1 MDDYADK
8 RFRSATRARGIVTER
23 GHRHAVSMPV
33 VSGLMQGIDALVL
46 AFTGIISYEVYV
58 GWIKGGPTEQ
68 YGLYAG
74 IVILGVLL
82 QMNFALEAKL
92 YKLERLRQPYH
103 QIIRCGAVWALALL
117 CLIALGF
124 LTKTSELFSRGWV
137 ILWFASGF
145 VGVIGARLAIASR
158 ISNWTKEGR
167 LQRRVAI
174 VGSGEQAQRFLCRLE
189 DWETSSIEIVG
200 VFDDRIGRTPEQ
212 IEGHAYAGTTD
223 DLISYAREY
232 RVDEILVA
240 LPWTAEDRLL
250 ELIKKLQVLPVDVG
264 LSSDLVGYRL
274 PQFAIEMLDEI
285 PVVRVAHKP
294 LSDWKLVSKGLEDRI
309 VVVLILLFIW
319 PILLFIA
326 ALIKIT
332 SPGPILFRQQ
342 RYGFNNQ
349 IIEVLKFRS
358 MYQECTDID
367 ADQQTTRDDTR
378 ITPLGR
384 ILRRTSLDELPQIL
398 NVLRGE
404 MSLVGPRPH
413 AKKTKAAG
421 RLFEEV
427 INEYASRHRVK
438 PGITGWA
445 QVNGWRGETDTEE
458 KIKKR
463 VEHDLYYIE
472 NWSVGL
478 DLKILLMTIFVVLKG
493 NNAY

>member
-1 MDDYADK
+1 MDDFAD
-8 RFRSATRARGIVTER
+8 RRHRSPIGRPNIVTGR
-23 GHRHAVSMPV
+23 GQRHAISIPV
-33 VSGLMQGIDALVL
+33 VSGLAQAIDVLVL
-46 AFTGIISYEVYV
+46 AFTGIISYEIYV

-82 QMNFALEAKL
+82 QINFALEAKL
-92 YKLERLRQPYH
+92 YKFERLGHPYH
-103 QIIRCGAVWALALL
+103 QIARNGAVWALTLL
-117 CLIALGF
+117 CLIALAF

-137 ILWFASGF
+137 ILWFFSGF
-145 VGVIGARLAIASR
+145 VGVIGARLAIASL
-158 ISNWTKEGR
+158 ISIWAKEGR

-174 VGSGEQAQRFLCRLE
+174 VGSGEQAQRFLLRLGGG
-189 DWETSSIEIVG
+189 ETSGIDVVG
-200 VFDDRIGRTPEQ
+200 IFDDRIGRTPEL

-223 DLISYAREY
+223 DLIALAREY
-232 RVDEILVA
+232 RIDEILVA

-250 ELIKKLQVLPVDVG
+250 ELFQKLQVLPVDIG
-264 LSSDLVGYRL
+264 LSSDLIGYRL
-274 PQFAIEMLDEI
+274 PRLTIENLDEI
-285 PVVRVAHKP
+285 PVIRVAHKP
-294 LSDWKLVSKGLEDRI
+294 LSDWNFLAKALEDR
-309 VVVLILLFIW
+309 VVAFLIFPFILPVLLC
-319 PILLFIA
+319 IA

-332 SPGPILFRQQ
+332 SPGPILFRQM

-349 IIEVLKFRS
+349 IIEVLKFRT
-358 MYQECTDID
+358 MYQESTDVD
-367 ADQQTTRDDTR
+367 ADQQTTLNDIR

-413 AKKTKAAG
+413 AKNTKAVG
-421 RLFEEV
+421 KLFEEV

-458 KIKKR
+458 KIRKR

-472 NWSVGL
+472 NWSIGL

-493 NNAY
+493 DNAY